1 MKYLIL
7 LFFAIISVTAS
18 AQESQVQDL
27 TVNDDR
33 FLTRSMGIVVP
44 VYRDFATSPLFYR
57 GAGLHG
63 GMGWLRSSEKRERL
77 IDINI
82 NGSLTFA
89 DTPDS
94 DFFPALTE
102 GFFIS
107 VNSNFHYLYRVEK
120 FSTDKTKIN
129 IGGGLM
135 NTQNIRINPHL
146 ENAAVGLETISNLM
160 LVGKLKRDISRTE
173 PKIFKFLFILTEL
186 QPLRRYLDFQANI
199 GVLNFNRRPGYA
211 YVYHNEWN
219 GTDTDPASWV
229 LDAYQWSLNGWRLG
243 TSVEYSWFRPSG
255 NGRKISYLWD
265 AAHAPGRYESMQM
278 ASHTIR
284 YTIIINNNR
293 R

>member
-1 MKYLIL
+1 MKYIIIIFLAL
-7 LFFAIISVTAS
+7 LPIIGS
-18 AQESQVQDL
+18 AQEKPIAFHPDMD
-27 TVNDDR
+27 NR
-33 FLTRSMGIVVP
+33 FLMGHMGVVVP

-63 GMGWLRSSEKRERL
+63 GMGWLTSSSKQDWLVEL
-77 IDINI
+77 NF

-89 DTPDS
+89 GTPES

-107 VNSNFHYLYRVEK
+107 INSYFHYLHRI
-120 FSTDKTKIN
+120 DKISSQKN
-129 IGGGLM
+129 NFKLGGAILS
-135 NTQNIRINPHL
+135 TQNIRINPHL
-146 ENAAVGLETISNLM
+146 ENAAVGLENISNLM
-160 LVGKLKRDISRTE
+160 LVGKLKMDISRTE
-173 PKIFKFLFILTEL
+173 PVRFKFLFIDTTWH
-186 QPLRRYLDFQANI
+186 PLRRYVDFQANL

-211 YVYHNEWN
+211 FVYHNEWD

-229 LDAYQWSLNGWRLG
+229 LDAYEWSLNGWRLG
-243 TSVEYSWFRPSG
+243 TTVEYSWFRPSG

-284 YTIIINNNR
+284 YTLILNNNR